1 MIHEHHSPE
10 MMQKAAKVAAMLRE
24 MKSRRGMSSAEMR
37 QDDRKEAGEEMP
49 MRLNKALGKKM

>member
-1 MIHEHHSPE
+1 MIHEQHTPE
-10 MMQKAAKVAAMLRE
+10 MMQKAAKVAAMLRA

-37 QDDRKEAGEEMP
+37 QDDRKKAMEEMP